1 MVGGMF
7 RRWSVL
13 LVTMLAAFH
22 PAVASAQGRGWRWF
36 QSCSTPTTMVLE
48 ARLDSASAF
57 RTTFPACFLD
67 KASWNT
73 KVLRFHFTPGR
84 AVEWPNASVWRDGD
98 ERRFAATTSAGRT
111 LVAQIYEQGT
121 NTSGSILGIAIGTKD
136 SVTPLDTVLWRGAHN
151 ASATDQVL
159 TELVPGLVLVTYPLG
174 WQPKPLVR
182 VDTTWCAPPRP
193 NEPLLLDAQFLP
205 ARGKNRTGT
214 DSDFVNLASLSAF
227 GVRRVPRDS
236 IAIIRDEAV
245 CRRIARQHGNNKPML
260 IVRVG
265 SFYLADDQGSRD
277 GPSPLWEVAVYDR
290 NWRLL
295 ISYGEGQ

>member
-1 MVGGMF
+1 
-7 RRWSVL
+7 
-13 LVTMLAAFH
+13 
-22 PAVASAQGRGWRWF
+22 
-36 QSCSTPTTMVLE
+36 MVLE
-48 ARLDSASAF
+48 ARLDSASVF
-57 RTTFPACFLD
+57 RTTFPACFLE
-67 KASWNT
+67 KAPWST
-73 KVLRFHFTPGR
+73 KILRFHFTPGR
-84 AVEWPNASVWRDGD
+84 AVAWPNASVWRDGD
-98 ERRFAATTSAGRT
+98 VRRFAATTSAGRP
-111 LVAQIYEQGT
+111 LVAQIHEGGT
-121 NTSGSILGIAIGTKD
+121 DPSGSSLGIEIGIKD
-136 SVTPLDTVLWRGAHN
+136 SVTPLDTVLAREAHE

-174 WQPKPLVR
+174 WQPKPLAR

-205 ARGKNRTGT
+205 ARGKNRTGA
-214 DSDFVNLASLSAF
+214 DADFVNLASLSATF
-227 GVRRVPRDS
+227 GIRRVPRDS

-245 CRRIARQHGNNKPML
+245 CRRIAKQHGNNKPML